1 MSDCLFCKIIEG
13 EIPSGKVQ
21 ENEHFFAFRD
31 INPQAPIHVLVVPKA
46 PVVNVATVADADLET
61 LGRVLLAAREVA
73 EREGVSASGFRLVI
87 NSGPDA
93 GQEVMHLHA
102 HLLGGRGLGWP
113 PG

>member
-1 MSDCLFCKIIEG
+1 MSIFDRIIAR
-13 EIPSGKVQ
+13 EIPADIVY
-21 ENEHFFAFRD
+21 EDDHTIAFRD
-31 INPQAPIHVLVVPKA
+31 INPQAPVHVLVVPKA
-46 PVVNVATVADADLET
+46 PVVNVATAADDDLET

-73 EREGVSASGFRLVI
+73 VRTGVDETGFRLVI
-87 NSGPDA
+87 NNGPDA